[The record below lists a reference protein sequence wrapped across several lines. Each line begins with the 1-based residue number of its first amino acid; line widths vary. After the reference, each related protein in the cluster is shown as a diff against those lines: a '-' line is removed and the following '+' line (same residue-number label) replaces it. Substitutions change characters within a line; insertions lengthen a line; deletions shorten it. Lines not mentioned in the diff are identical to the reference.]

1 MDMKKLM
8 LLILGVS
15 LASCS
20 VSNKTLKRM
29 QIIETGVR
37 SPSTVEELKDGI
49 AKYDKRI
56 RDLQMSESQVGIW
69 YKILGTRYVD
79 MKMYTKAL
87 EAFQKA
93 LEYYPDNQNIY
104 YYVGVCAAYSAKAA
118 LDFNATG
125 ENGKRAAY
133 LSLSEDAYLR
143 ALSIEEGYAKA
154 LYGIGVLYVFELK
167 KFKEAIPYLKRLL
180 EKESRNF
187 NGMFVLAGAYYGA
200 GEVEEAVSVYDKII
214 SMAKDENV
222 KNSAENL
229 KRQVLN
235 GSFK

>member
-1 MDMKKLM
+1 MRKILM
-8 LLILGVS
+8 ILCLILV
-15 LASCS
+15 SCS

-56 RDLQMSESQVGIW
+56 RDLQMSESQVGIY

-93 LEYYPDNQNIY
+93 IEYYPDNQNIY

-118 LDFNATG
+118 MDFDATG
-125 ENGKRAAY
+125 ENDKRRAY
-133 LSLSEDAYLR
+133 LSLAEDAYLR

-154 LYGIGVLYVFELK
+154 LYGLGVLYVFELK

-200 GEVEEAVSVYDKII
+200 GKVEEAVSVYDKII
-214 SMAKDENV
+214 SMTKSDEI
-222 KNSAENL
+222 KKSAEEL
-229 KRQVLN
+229 KRKVLAKA
-235 GSFK
+235 FK